1 MSVVSVISDGAPAII
16 GALFAA
22 QNRRR
27 FDLSMIGLA
36 NRRGVT
42 ALWFHLEE
50 KNSAHFDYL
59 KLSYFDRRQG
69 QWRIQDWDK
78 RGLIKEDAD
87 LQLRFNDDLMLCY
100 SNCYSI

>member
-1 MSVVSVISDGAPAII
+1 MCMSVVSVISDGAPAII

-36 NRRGVT
+36 NRTAVT
-42 ALWFHLEE
+42 TLWFHLEE

-59 KLSYFDRRQG
+59 NSQVELLWSSAG
-69 QWRIQDWDK
+69 P
-78 RGLIKEDAD
+78 
-87 LQLRFNDDLMLCY
+87 
-100 SNCYSI
+100 